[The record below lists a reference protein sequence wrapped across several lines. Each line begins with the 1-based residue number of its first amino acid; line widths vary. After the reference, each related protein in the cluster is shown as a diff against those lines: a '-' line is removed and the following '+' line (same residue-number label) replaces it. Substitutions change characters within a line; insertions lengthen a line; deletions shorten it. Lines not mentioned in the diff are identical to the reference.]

1 MLARAP
7 LRPLPSALTSARDW
21 WEAHATRVANPCDVG
36 AGHWPCSPNDRNT
49 PSTRHSL
56 APYGRCSNVL
66 VSSRLVTDCVGFVRV
81 QKARSARGPCVGSG
95 GSPPSGWL
103 PPGPPTLGPLWGLG
117 HRTAS
122 SLLPSFTALR
132 GHTTWPFVKTE
143 GLMWGLGCLA
153 VSLPIFAQDRQRTVD
168 CDPPSAPFNQLFQ
181 AQRQALVGSA
191 RDSRC
196 EPMRRWGR
204 ALALLPK

>member
-1 MLARAP
+1 MTLPPHP
-7 LRPLPSALTSARDW
+7 LISFSKPSARRW

-49 PSTRHSL
+49 PNTRHSL

-103 PPGPPTLGPLWGLG
+103 PPGPPTLGPPWGLG

-122 SLLPSFTALR
+122 SLLLSFTALR
-132 GHTTWPFVKTE
+132 GHTTRFFRNSA
-143 GLMWGLGCLA
+143 LA
-153 VSLPIFAQDRQRTVD
+153 KN
-168 CDPPSAPFNQLFQ
+168 SAP
-181 AQRQALVGSA
+181 RA
-191 RDSRC
+191 RL
-196 EPMRRWGR
+196 G
-204 ALALLPK
+204 